1 MYLVFDVGGTFVK
14 YAWMS
19 MDGNIQEKGKYPTP
33 TKEGES
39 VPEFVE
45 SLGQIYDK
53 YKDQGGAGNALSLP
67 GLYAA
72 EKAINRT
79 GPGN

>member
-45 SLGQIYDK
+45 SLGRK
-53 YKDQGGAGNALSLP
+53 GYKNLTFLNNR
-67 GLYAA
+67 GLICYC
-72 EKAINRT
+72 NT
-79 GPGN
+79 LLH